1 MISRPAILDRVEAL
15 GFAVFDSG
23 ADYDLN
29 IIGCRKVDG
38 VPDSF
43 DDELHVVYQLRGRWV
58 HHVYSCTTDPGLYW
72 LQSGSVQGTAILC
85 HNQQM
90 RSVYSIDLHRGK
102 YEALCQRNGPVNVW
116 RDRNHDDSHDY
127 GGNVDRGYFGI
138 NIHRASISGS
148 SVVGAYSAGCTVL
161 NNPDQYDEL
170 IYLCKQQ
177 IKTNGWDR
185 FTYTLLFG
193 LEGI

>member
-1 MISRPAILDRVEAL
+1 
-15 GFAVFDSG
+15 
-23 ADYDLN
+23 
-29 IIGCRKVDG
+29 
-38 VPDSF
+38 
-43 DDELHVVYQLRGRWV
+43 
-58 HHVYSCTTDPGLYW
+58 
-72 LQSGSVQGTAILC
+72 
-85 HNQQM
+85 
-90 RSVYSIDLHRGK
+90 
-102 YEALCQRNGPVNVW
+102 
-116 RDRNHDDSHDY
+116 
-127 GGNVDRGYFGI
+127 
-138 NIHRASISGS
+138 S

>member
-1 MISRPAILDRVEAL
+1 MIEPAILTRVREA
-15 GFAVFDSG
+15 GFVVFDGG

-29 IIGCRKVDG
+29 IIGCRKQNG
-38 VPDSF
+38 VANQF
-43 DDELHVVYQLRGRWV
+43 DDQLHVVYQVRGRWV
-58 HHVYSCTTDPGLYW
+58 HHIYSCTTDPGLYW
-72 LQSGSVQGTAILC
+72 MHSGSVRGTAILC

-90 RSVYSIDLHRGK
+90 RGAYSLGLHKGR
-102 YEALCQRNGPVNVW
+102 YEALCQRNSEVDVW
-116 RDRNHDDSHDY
+116 RDRNHDNVHNY

-138 NIHRASISGS
+138 NIHRASVRGS
-148 SVVGAYSAGCTVL
+148 SVVGQYSAGCTVL
-161 NNPDQYDEL
+161 NDPDQYDEL

-193 LEGI
+193 LEE